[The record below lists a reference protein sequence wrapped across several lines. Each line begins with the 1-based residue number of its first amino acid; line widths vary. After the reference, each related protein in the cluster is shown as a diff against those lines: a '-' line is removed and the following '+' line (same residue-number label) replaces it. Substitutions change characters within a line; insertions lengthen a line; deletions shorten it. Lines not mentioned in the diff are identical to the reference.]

1 MWRQWVNAIL
11 GLLVLAVPFLGLT
24 TAAFTWTLAIAG
36 VIIAVLAV
44 WSVAEANA
52 MFDTER
58 DRGYVRQ

>member
-36 VIIAVLAV
+36 VIIVVLAV